1 MPRKTANSDV
11 NTFNQ
16 TITIDGEVIKFNLTL
31 IDKNRSMPIP
41 LDNFISFI
49 VEEDINSPF
58 QKGVF
63 KIKNDGNRHDTSKV
77 PESITDKQLD
87 FTLAETGENLLVLNL
102 EFNTFTKTYIFYIIE
117 ESSEVNNGV
126 KVKNFFVEDAAL
138 YKLKTNKIPFSTS
151 NLLKGDTTQLSD
163 AQRKVLVSDSIK
175 NIIEDSLTK
184 NLVNNEYWYKSL
196 NKINYTSNFNESRL
210 DSLDFLMDK
219 ALDLN
224 NNFLLLLKRKN
235 QFGLYSIQE
244 LYSDYMNLDFNNNFG
259 GNFIMSNEEPITE
272 KASTVVSYKA
282 NNYSIYNENSLDTME
297 KIINHKVVNYN
308 FSKKTFN
315 IFNEDN
321 SVQSTIDNIKDNFL
335 NTKTT
340 IDRVESPSIKN
351 NTVFN
356 SLYSTTSDENT
367 VRYEGRNT
375 ILKNLMNLST
385 MLSFSTQSVYNIE
398 VGNFININY
407 ETQYNNKLTNK
418 LNGGWFVTAFKHTL
432 TQNSFNSDIVCTK
445 FHELI

>member
-1 MPRKTANSDV
+1 
-11 NTFNQ
+11 
-16 TITIDGEVIKFNLTL
+16 
-31 IDKNRSMPIP
+31 
-41 LDNFISFI
+41 
-49 VEEDINSPF
+49 
-58 QKGVF
+58 
-63 KIKNDGNRHDTSKV
+63 
-77 PESITDKQLD
+77 
-87 FTLAETGENLLVLNL
+87 
-102 EFNTFTKTYIFYIIE
+102 
-117 ESSEVNNGV
+117 
-126 KVKNFFVEDAAL
+126 
-138 YKLKTNKIPFSTS
+138 
-151 NLLKGDTTQLSD
+151 
-163 AQRKVLVSDSIK
+163 
-175 NIIEDSLTK
+175 
-184 NLVNNEYWYKSL
+184 
-196 NKINYTSNFNESRL
+196 
-210 DSLDFLMDK
+210 
-219 ALDLN
+219 
-224 NNFLLLLKRKN
+224 
-235 QFGLYSIQE
+235 
-244 LYSDYMNLDFNNNFG
+244 
-259 GNFIMSNEEPITE
+259 
-272 KASTVVSYKA
+272 
-282 NNYSIYNENSLDTME
+282 ME

-321 SVQSTIDNIKDNFL
+321 SVQATIDNIKDNFL